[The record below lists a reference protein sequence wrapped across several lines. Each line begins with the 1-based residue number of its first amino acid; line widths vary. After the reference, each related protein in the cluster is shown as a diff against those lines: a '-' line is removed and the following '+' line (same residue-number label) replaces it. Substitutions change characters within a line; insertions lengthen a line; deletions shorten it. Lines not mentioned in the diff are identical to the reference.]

1 MLKVQNK
8 NKILGGNESL
18 NMERM
23 IKLSE
28 SYKKIIEQE
37 KKIKNDYDVLNKEIL
52 YYDREIINEKNHI
65 TQNTLMNILSTL
77 RTKKQLLSNYKEKL
91 YMWLNRKSQL
101 LKAIVIQKKIM
112 DGKEI
117 SNNDLSFR
125 NRILSYL

>member
-52 YYDREIINEKNHI
+52 YYDREIINEKNNI